1 LKKRKKRR
9 EKMTLPKNKE
19 DSAYTAYKV
28 PPHNLEAEQ
37 AVLGGILINND
48 AFNQVI
54 DILSDEDFYREAHSL
69 IFAGMLALYNSNDPI
84 DIITL
89 SQVLKE
95 KNVLDKVGGTDYLA
109 SLAESISTSAGIKFH
124 AEIVRDLSTRRG
136 LINQC
141 AHISESC
148 FQFTND
154 TEEVLDLAEQSI
166 FEIAE
171 RNVDQN
177 FFALSEVVK
186 ESFKKIER
194 TTGSNITGVPTG
206 FTDFDNLT
214 SGFQQSDFIIIA
226 GRPSMGKTAL
236 ALNIAYNAALE
247 EKVGVAI
254 FSLEMSR
261 LQLGIRLLGSDAMI
275 DASKIRKGFLQDED
289 YLRLTDS
296 ANRLSEL
303 PIYIDDSSGLS
314 VLELKAKARR
324 LKKKFDIGLLVID
337 YLQLMQSKKSTES
350 RQLEISDI
358 SRSLKALAKDLNI
371 PVVAVSQLNRKVEDR
386 PNKRPI
392 LADLR
397 ESGAIEQDADLIAFI
412 YREYLYNRT
421 EENKGKAELI
431 IAKHRNGP
439 TGKVDLTFREQ
450 YTKFQNYYKEELA
463 QE

>member
-1 LKKRKKRR
+1 
-9 EKMTLPKNKE
+9 MSLPKKKE
-19 DSAYTAYKV
+19 DRTYSTYKV
-28 PPHNLEAEQ
+28 PPHNLDAEQ
-37 AVLGGILINND
+37 AVLGGILINDD
-48 AFNQVI
+48 AFNQVV
-54 DILSDEDFYREAHSL
+54 DILSSEDFYREAHAH
-69 IFAGMLALYNSNDPI
+69 IFRGMVTIYNKDEPV
-84 DIITL
+84 DVITL
-89 SQVLKE
+89 SHALRE
-95 KNVLDKVGGTDYLA
+95 GGILEKVGGTDYLA
-109 SLAESISTSAGIKFH
+109 SLAEATSTSAGIVYH

-141 AHISESC
+141 AHISEAC

-171 RNVDQN
+171 RNVEQV
-177 FFALSEVVK
+177 FFPLSEVVK
-186 ESFKKIER
+186 ESFKKIEN

-214 SGFQQSDFIIIA
+214 SGLQPSDLIIIA

-236 ALNIAYNAALE
+236 ALNIASNAAFE
-247 EKVGVAI
+247 SKTGVAI

-261 LQLGIRLLGSDAMI
+261 LQLGTRLLGSDAMI
-275 DASKIRKGFLQDED
+275 DASRIRKGFLQDD
-289 YLRLTDS
+289 DHLRLIDS

-314 VLELKAKARR
+314 ALELKAKARR
-324 LKKKFDIGLLVID
+324 LKKRYDIGLIVID
-337 YLQLMQSKKSTES
+337 YLQLMQSRKSSES

-371 PVVAVSQLNRKVEDR
+371 PVVAASQLNRKVEDR
-386 PNKRPI
+386 PNKRPL

-397 ESGAIEQDADLIAFI
+397 ESGAIEQDADLILFI
-412 YREYLYNRT
+412 YREYLYNQT
-421 EENKGKAELI
+421 EENKGKAEI
-431 IAKHRNGP
+431 ILAKHRNGP

-450 YTKFQNYYKEELA
+450 YTKFQNYYRDESVEG
-463 QE
+463 

>member
-1 LKKRKKRR
+1 MAIPKK
-9 EKMTLPKNKE
+9 KE
-19 DSAYTAYKV
+19 DIAYSTYKV

-37 AVLGGILINND
+37 AILGGILINND
-48 AFNQVI
+48 ALNQVI
-54 DILSDEDFYREAHSL
+54 DILSGEDFYREAHAL
-69 IFAGMLALYNSNDPI
+69 IFEGMLALYNRDDPV
-84 DIITL
+84 DLITL

-95 KNVLDKVGGTDYLA
+95 NGVLGKVGGIDYLT
-109 SLAESISTSAGIKFH
+109 SLAEATSTSAGIMYH
-124 AEIVRDLSTRRG
+124 AEIVKDLSTRRS
-136 LINQC
+136 LISQC
-141 AHISESC
+141 SHISEIC
-148 FQFTND
+148 FQSAND
-154 TEEVLDLAEQSI
+154 TEEILDLAEQSI

-171 RNVDQN
+171 RNIDQK
-177 FFALSEVVK
+177 FFPLNEVVK
-186 ESFKKIER
+186 ESFKKIET
-194 TTGSNITGVPTG
+194 TTGSNITGISTG

-214 SGFQQSDFIIIA
+214 SGLQSSDFIIIA

-247 EKVGVAI
+247 EKAGVAV

-261 LQLGIRLLGSDAMI
+261 LQLGIRLLGLDSMI
-275 DASKIRKGFLQDED
+275 DAWKLRKGALQDDD

-314 VLELKAKARR
+314 GLEMKAKARR
-324 LKKKFDIGLLVID
+324 LKKKYDISLVIID
-337 YLQLMQSKKSTES
+337 YLQLMQSKKSVES

-358 SRSLKALAKDLNI
+358 SRSLKALAKDLDI

-386 PNKRPI
+386 PNKRPL

-397 ESGAIEQDADLIAFI
+397 ESGALEQDADLIVFI
-412 YREYLYNRT
+412 YREELYNLT

-439 TGKVDLTFREQ
+439 IGKVNLTFREK
-450 YTKFQNYYKEELA
+450 YTKFENYYRDESVA
-463 QE
+463 G

>member
-1 LKKRKKRR
+1 MAIPKK
-9 EKMTLPKNKE
+9 KE
-19 DSAYTAYKV
+19 DIAYSTYKV

-37 AVLGGILINND
+37 AILGGILINND
-48 AFNQVI
+48 ALNQII
-54 DILSDEDFYREAHSL
+54 DILSGEDFYREAHAL
-69 IFAGMLALYNSNDPI
+69 IFEGMLALYNRDDPV
-84 DIITL
+84 DLITL

-95 KNVLDKVGGTDYLA
+95 NGVLGKVGGIDYLT
-109 SLAESISTSAGIKFH
+109 SLAEATSTSAGIMYH
-124 AEIVRDLSTRRG
+124 AEIVKDLSTRRR
-136 LINQC
+136 LISQC
-141 AHISESC
+141 SHISEVC
-148 FQFTND
+148 FQPAND
-154 TEEVLDLAEQSI
+154 TEEILDLAEQSI

-171 RNVDQN
+171 RNIDQKFYPLN
-177 FFALSEVVK
+177 EVVK
-186 ESFKKIER
+186 ESFKKIES
-194 TTGSNITGVPTG
+194 TTGSNITGISTG

-214 SGFQQSDFIIIA
+214 SGLQSSDFIIIA

-247 EKVGVAI
+247 EKVGVAV

-275 DASKIRKGFLQDED
+275 DAWKLRKGALQDDD

-314 VLELKAKARR
+314 GLEMKAKARR
-324 LKKKFDIGLLVID
+324 LKKKYDISLVIID
-337 YLQLMQSKKSTES
+337 YLQLMQSKKSVES

-358 SRSLKALAKDLNI
+358 SRSLKALAKDLDI

-386 PNKRPI
+386 PNKRPL

-397 ESGAIEQDADLIAFI
+397 ESGAIEQDADLIVFI
-412 YREYLYNRT
+412 YREELYNLT

-439 TGKVDLTFREQ
+439 IGKVNLTFREK
-450 YTKFQNYYKEELA
+450 YTKFENYYSDESVA
-463 QE
+463 G